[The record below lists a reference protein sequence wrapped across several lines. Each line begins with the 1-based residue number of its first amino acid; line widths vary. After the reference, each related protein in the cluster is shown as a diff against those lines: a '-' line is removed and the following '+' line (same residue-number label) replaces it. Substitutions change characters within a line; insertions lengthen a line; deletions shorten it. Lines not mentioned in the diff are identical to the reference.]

1 MPLETLR
8 RNSMLTYDKEKD
20 ELSKVEAPDENNIA
34 LADIVEDEKDKKIL
48 EPVIK
53 PKTEKK
59 RSPYKMGIVIVH
71 TAYLMKEPD
80 EYSDIISVLKKGDAV
95 IIEDDTDEQYYKV
108 TANIKV
114 GYILKNQIEMK

>member
-1 MPLETLR
+1 
-8 RNSMLTYDKEKD
+8 MLTYDKEKD

-48 EPVIK
+48 EPTIK
-53 PKTEKK
+53 PKAEKK
-59 RSPYKMGIVIVH
+59 RSPYKIGIVIVN

-95 IIEDDTDEQYYKV
+95 IIEDDSDEQYYKV

>member
-1 MPLETLR
+1 
-8 RNSMLTYDKEKD
+8 MLTYDKEKD
-20 ELSKVEAPDENNIA
+20 ELSKVETPDENNIT
-34 LADIVEDEKDKKIL
+34 LTDIVEDEKDKKNL
-48 EPVIK
+48 EQTIK
-53 PKTEKK
+53 PKAEKK
-59 RSPYKMGIVIVH
+59 RSPYKIGIVIVN

-95 IIEDDTDEQYYKV
+95 IIEDDADEQYYKV

>member
-1 MPLETLR
+1 MSLETLR

-34 LADIVEDEKDKKIL
+34 EDEKDKKVL
-48 EPVIK
+48 ESVIK
-53 PKTEKK
+53 PKAEKK
-59 RSPYKMGIVIVH
+59 RSPYKIGIVIVN

-95 IIEDDTDEQYYKV
+95 IIEDDSDEQYYKV

>member
-1 MPLETLR
+1 
-8 RNSMLTYDKEKD
+8 MLTYDKEKD

-53 PKTEKK
+53 PKVEKK
-59 RSPYKMGIVIVH
+59 RSPYKMGIVIVK

-95 IIEDDTDEQYYKV
+95 IIEDDSDEQYYKV